1 MRTFTTKAKMASLS
15 IMAGLAIGLS
25 AGAQAAPSVLQVKE
39 TAKSDYAKTKYPILM
54 VHGWLGWSRI
64 GNDSFNIDY
73 WYQILPDMARNGSTV
88 FAAQLSPANTTAYR
102 GEQLITQVE
111 DVLAITGKDKVNLI
125 GHSHG
130 GPTVLYV
137 AATKPQ
143 YLASI
148 TGVAGTYHG
157 SKVADDIQGNK
168 LTKSAFNI
176 LGDYIIGPLI
186 ALAQSKPELGIDFDA
201 SMKSLSQT
209 GSAAFNATVA
219 KSAVAAGVLA
229 SSENCSKN
237 LNSVDTKGVRYYSW
251 TGVAQ
256 TTNLLDI
263 DTILMQLGP
272 LSYGNKD
279 NDGMVSRCSAYIG
292 QVIRDDYKLNHTDL
306 ANMMFGLTGLFAQ
319 DPVALYR
326 QHANRLKLQG
336 L

>member
-1 MRTFTTKAKMASLS
+1 MHIFTKTAAVLS
-15 IMAGLAIGLS
+15 AAAFSFGLS
-25 AGAQAAPSVLQVKE
+25 SVTQAAPNVQSV
-39 TAKSDYAKTKYPILM
+39 TAKATSDYAKTKYPILM

-64 GNDSFNIDY
+64 GTDTVGLDY

-88 FAAQLSPANTTAYR
+88 FAAQLSPANTTAHR
-102 GEQLITQVE
+102 GEQLISQVE
-111 DVLAITGKDKVNLI
+111 DVMALTGQPKVNLI

-137 AATKPQ
+137 AATKPE

-168 LTKSAFNI
+168 LTRTAFNI
-176 LGDYIIGPLI
+176 LGDYIVGPLI
-186 ALAQSKPELGIDFDA
+186 ALGQLKPELEIDFDA
-201 SMKSLSQT
+201 SMKSLSQK
-209 GSAAFNATVA
+209 GSAEFNATIG
-219 KSAVAAGVLA
+219 KKAVADGVLA
-229 SSENCSKN
+229 SSENCNKN
-237 LNSVDTKGVRYYSW
+237 LKQKDSNGVYYYSW

-292 QVIRDDYKLNHTDL
+292 KVINDNYKLNHTDL
-306 ANMMFGLTGLFAQ
+306 SNMMFGLTGAFAQ

>member
-1 MRTFTTKAKMASLS
+1 MRTLTTKVKTAALGVMTC
-15 IMAGLAIGLS
+15 LAIGLS
-25 AGAQAAPSVLQVKE
+25 ASTQAGVLKVTE

-64 GNDSFNIDY
+64 GNESLNIDY

-111 DVLAITGKDKVNLI
+111 EVLALTGKDKVNLI

-137 AATKPQ
+137 ASTKPQ

-157 SKVADDIQGNK
+157 SKVADDIQNNK
-168 LTKSAFNI
+168 LSRTAFNI
-176 LGDYIIGPLI
+176 LGDYIVGPLI
-186 ALAQSKPELGIDFDA
+186 ALAQLKPELGIDFDA

-209 GSAAFNATVA
+209 GSANFNATVA
-219 KSAVAAGVLA
+219 KTAVKDGVLA
-229 SSENCSKN
+229 ATENCSKS
-237 LNSVDTKGVRYYSW
+237 LKSTDSKGIRYFSW

-279 NDGMVSRCSAYIG
+279 NDGMVSRCSAYMG

-306 ANMMFGLTGLFAQ
+306 ANMMFGLTGIFAQ

>member
-1 MRTFTTKAKMASLS
+1 MRSLVNTAKMASVAAV
-15 IMAGLAIGLS
+15 AGLAMSIS
-25 AGAQAAPSVLQVKE
+25 ASTQAAPSVLQVKE
-39 TAKSDYAKTKYPILM
+39 TVKSDYAKTKYPILM

-64 GNDSFNIDY
+64 GTDTIGLDY

-88 FAAQLSPANTTAYR
+88 FAAQLSPANTTAHR
-102 GEQLITQVE
+102 GEQLIAQVE
-111 DVLAITGKDKVNLI
+111 DVLAITGKLKLNLI

-137 AATKPQ
+137 AQTKPQ
-143 YLASI
+143 YIASI

-157 SKVADDIQGNK
+157 SKVADDIQGNS
-168 LTKSAFNI
+168 LSRTAFNI
-176 LGDYIIGPLI
+176 LGDYIVGPLI
-186 ALAQSKPELGIDFDA
+186 ALGQAKPELEIDFDA

-209 GSAAFNATVA
+209 GSAAFNSTVA
-219 KSAVAAGVLA
+219 KSAVVDGVLA

-237 LNSVDTKGVRYYSW
+237 LKQVDSKGIQYYSW

-279 NDGMVSRCSAYIG
+279 NDGMVARCSAYIG
-292 QVIRDDYKLNHTDL
+292 KVINDNYKLNHTDL